1 MRRAVLIAFALLLVL
16 VPAAGARIVVG
27 KGIAGVRL
35 SMTSHKVRQVLGRPG
50 SVHHG
55 HNDFGA
61 FTQFVYPARRLR
73 VTFQSGNRV
82 TAIATRSKAQKTDA
96 GVGVGSSKSDVQADV
111 PHVHCTGA
119 ICQVG
124 QSLPGRRVTAF
135 FLNSART
142 KVVRVLIGFVID

>member
-1 MRRAVLIAFALLLVL
+1 MRRAILIAFALLLVAA
-16 VPAAGARIVVG
+16 PAAGARIVVG

-35 SMTSHKVRQVLGRPG
+35 SMTSHKVREVLGRPS

-61 FTQFVYPARRLR
+61 FTQYVYSGRRLR

-82 TAIATRSKAQKTDA
+82 TAIATTSKAQKTDA
-96 GVGVGSSKSDVQADV
+96 GVGVGSSKSDVQANV
-111 PHVHCTGA
+111 PNVHCTGTV
-119 ICQVG
+119 CQVG

-135 FLNSART
+135 FLNQART
-142 KVVRVLIGFVID
+142 KVVRVLVGFVID